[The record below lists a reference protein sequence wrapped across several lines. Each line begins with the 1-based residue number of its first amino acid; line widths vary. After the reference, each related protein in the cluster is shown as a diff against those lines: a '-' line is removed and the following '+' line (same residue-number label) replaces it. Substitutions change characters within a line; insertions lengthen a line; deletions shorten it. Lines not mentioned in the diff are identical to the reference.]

1 MRRAR
6 VAALLVVALGFMGAD
21 GAPMGCGAPPP
32 MPTDMPSLCPPPTI
46 AQCTKPE
53 TPCDAYFAEQA
64 KTDVNAACGLLMY
77 QAARAEAGKYPR
89 TSVRNTTLFSTNSVV
104 SQDDGGFRDVAAVP
118 EDSEFK
124 VGGFGSLQLG
134 SLLKKGAALKG
145 PNAVVTKLAI
155 LQKRNEWEANGDAL
169 DSCQEYVHE
178 KYYDYTAFEDRV
190 LVSNGFNKHR
200 AIVDVAFNGSSPA
213 QAPRWA
219 LGTRH
224 LIDPKILAR
233 DGSPSGVALTFG
245 GPRPKNEFFATPPV
259 SIGQPGT
266 PVGPGIYFEKVP
278 TDANG
283 MPLGEDQVEFI
294 TFPLSGRRAVKV
306 KLKNLKRTALDIAG
320 PAFEDPTLAPTIA
333 AGATVTES
341 LVWHRDMNVRNATVP
356 DEVMEDLRLRRRTFR
371 ALLER
376 RDKLV
381 EELATLV
388 GGGQAKVPAIS
399 QNKFKTRWWLDPVW
413 NPSESITQQ
422 SATTNLNV
430 LSGLNAHPGSAITGA
445 VLPVSVQLNKSKLKP
460 SALELLGKVPQV
472 TQACGPNTNPI
483 ICRAYQL
490 ANLDTRIETALLE
503 AKALGCL
510 NPMTGAGPAPCDWS
524 PSDFSQSVMGLFEA
538 EREKTFRRCDESVD
552 SFALAKNRAFIY
564 PPNPQPGEPSINYP
578 AQDYTTS
585 LQRLE
590 TYFARLDEYVTV
602 LADTVGPLLER
613 TGSNRVKLHKA
624 EGDSETMGNKW
635 FGAEMSYAAS
645 FSLEGT
651 GLTDTDASECTLT
664 TRINGDI
671 YVGAQVLAQ
680 KLPLVQAKLQANDTT
695 FLTYGDVLGQTW
707 SIGDD
712 MQPVNIAT
720 GAIAFFS
727 EGKQT
732 YETFGQADA
741 AFSIGPVVIRVGGSV
756 GGGLGYMLG
765 VQAGRKTNTMN
776 GCSVSEL
783 GVWPSLIPFTF
794 VDGQAYAA
802 VEALIARAGV
812 KGYLTLVKVGVP
824 ISGELSLGA
833 STQTVGALVAKFGLG
848 AKITLEFFAG
858 RIVVFLEVGVCPI
871 CESFE
876 GTIVEW
882 GGVEYEI
889 PLFDFS
895 LEVIVA
901 DLRRVAQLQNVVPV
915 SAP

>member
-1 MRRAR
+1 
-6 VAALLVVALGFMGAD
+6 
-21 GAPMGCGAPPP
+21 
-32 MPTDMPSLCPPPTI
+32 MPSLCPPPTI
-46 AQCTKPE
+46 AQCNTPQ
-53 TPCDAYFAEQA
+53 TPCDAFFAEQA

-77 QAARAEAGKYPR
+77 QAAKAEAGKYPR
-89 TSVRNTTLFSTNSVV
+89 KSARNTTLFSTNAVV
-104 SQDDGGFRDVAAVP
+104 SEDDGGLRDVAAVP
-118 EDSEFK
+118 EDSEFS
-124 VGGFGSLQLG
+124 VTGFGSLQLG
-134 SLLKKGAALKG
+134 GLLKKGAALKG

-155 LQKRNEWEANGDAL
+155 LQKRQEWEANGDAL
-169 DSCQEYVHE
+169 NSCQEYVHE
-178 KYYDYTAFEDRV
+178 KFYDYTAFEDRV
-190 LVSNGFNKHR
+190 LLSNGFNKHR
-200 AIVDVAFNGSSPA
+200 AIVDIAFSGSSPS

-224 LIDPKILAR
+224 LVDPIILAR
-233 DGSPSGVALTFG
+233 DGSPSGVTLSLG
-245 GPRPKNEFFATPPV
+245 GVPRPKNEFFATPPV

-266 PVGPGIYFEKVP
+266 PTGPGIFFEKVP

-283 MPLGEDQVEFI
+283 TPLGEDQVEII
-294 TFPLSGRRAVKV
+294 TFPLSGKKQVKV
-306 KLKNLKRTALDIAG
+306 KLKNLKRTALDIGG

-333 AGATVTES
+333 AGAPVTES
-341 LVWHRDMNVRNATVP
+341 FAWHRDMNLRNATVP
-356 DEVMEDLRLRRRTFR
+356 DEVMEDLRLKRRSFRT
-371 ALLER
+371 LLER

-422 SATTNLNV
+422 SATKNLNV
-430 LSGLNAHPGSAITGA
+430 LSGLAAHPGSVITGA
-445 VLPVSVQLNKSKLKP
+445 VLPVSTQLNKSKLKP

-472 TQACGPNTNPI
+472 NAACGPNTNPI

-490 ANLDTRIETALLE
+490 ANLDARIEGALVE

-510 NPMTGAGPAPCDWS
+510 NPAVGTGPAPCDWS
-524 PSDFSQSVMGLFEA
+524 PYDFSQRVMGLFEA

-552 SFALAKNRAFIY
+552 SFALAKTRAFIY
-564 PPNPQPGEPSINYP
+564 PPSPQPGEPFVNYP

-590 TYFARLDEYVTV
+590 TYFTRLDEYVTV
-602 LADTVGPLLER
+602 LAEAVGPLLER

-645 FSLEGT
+645 FSLEGQ
-651 GLTDTDASECTLT
+651 GLTDKDASECTLT
-664 TRINGDI
+664 TRVNADI
-671 YVGAQVLAQ
+671 SVGAKVITAT
-680 KLPLVQAKLQANDTT
+680 LPLVDAMIAANDTT

-707 SIGDD
+707 SIGDN
-712 MQPVNIAT
+712 MQPVSIAT

-765 VQAGRKTNTMN
+765 VQAGRKTNTMGN
-776 GCSVSEL
+776 CTVSEL
-783 GVWPSLIPFTF
+783 GVWPSLVPFTF
-794 VDGQAYAA
+794 VDAQAYAA

-824 ISGELSLGA
+824 ISGELTLGA
-833 STQTVGALVAKFGLG
+833 STQSVGGLVAKFGLG